1 MSIAVVTD
9 STSDLPVE
17 LAKQHDITVVPLN
30 VHIEDETF
38 LDGITISA
46 DEMYRR
52 LPDQKV
58 IPTTSAPSVG
68 TFLEVYEKLAKTH
81 DEIISIHISA
91 KLSLTHGAAV
101 NAAAEMKEQ
110 GTRVEV
116 IDTEQASMALG
127 WTAVQVAEK
136 IASGGSLDDAVA
148 LAKSSSKRA
157 SFVGMVNTLEYL
169 VRGGCIGKAQG
180 FVGSL
185 LRIRPIL
192 TLKDGEAHPAGR
204 ARNRTKG
211 IARVKEMVA
220 EAAPLD
226 KLAVLYTTDKADA
239 EAIAKDIAEFAPDG
253 APIVAQLG
261 PVVGNYVG
269 PGTLGLGL
277 VRSASSDGSTSTGT
291 SA

>member
-9 STSDLPVE
+9 STSDLPVD
-17 LAKQHDITVVPLN
+17 LAKQHGISIVPLN

-38 LDGITISA
+38 LDGVTILA

-68 TFLEVYEKLAKTH
+68 SFLELYEKLAETH
-81 DEIISIHISA
+81 DEIISIHISS

-101 NAAAEMKEQ
+101 NAAAEMKEK

-127 WTAVQVAEK
+127 WTTVQVAEL
-136 IASGGSLDDAVA
+136 IASGGTIEDAVA
-148 LAKSSSKRA
+148 LAKSSSERA
-157 SFVGMVNTLEYL
+157 SFVGMVDTLEYL
-169 VRGGCIGKAQG
+169 VRGGRIGKAQG
-180 FVGSL
+180 FVGTL

-192 TLKDGEAHPAGR
+192 TLINGEAHPAGR

-211 IARVKEMVA
+211 IARIKEMVA

-226 KLAVLYTTDKADA
+226 KLAILYTTDRADA
-239 EAIAKDIAEFAPDG
+239 EEIAKGVAEFAPDG
-253 APIVAQLG
+253 SPIIAQLG
-261 PVVGNYVG
+261 PVVGNYLG

-277 VRSASSDGSTSTGT
+277 VSSESGNAPAGN
-291 SA
+291 AE

>member
-9 STSDLPVE
+9 STSDLPVDI
-17 LAKQHDITVVPLN
+17 AKQHGITIVPLN

-38 LDGITISA
+38 LDGVTISA

-68 TFLEVYEKLAKTH
+68 SFIEAYEKLGESH
-81 DEIISIHISA
+81 DEIISIHLSS
-91 KLSLTHGAAV
+91 KLSLTHNSAVQAASELNEKGA
-101 NAAAEMKEQ
+101 KI
-110 GTRVEV
+110 EV

-127 WTAVQVAEK
+127 WIAVQAAEK
-136 IASGGSLDDAVA
+136 IASGVSLDEAVA
-148 LAKSSSKRA
+148 LAKSASTRA
-157 SFVGMVNTLEYL
+157 SFTGMVDTLEYL
-169 VRGGCIGKAQG
+169 VRGGRIGKAQG

-192 TLKDGEAHPAGR
+192 TLTEGVAHPAGR

-211 IARVKEMVA
+211 ITRLKEMVA
-220 EAAPLD
+220 EASPLD
-226 KLAVLYTTDKADA
+226 KLAILYTTDKNDA
-239 EAIAKDIAEFAPDG
+239 EEIANSVAEYSKNGKPV
-253 APIVAQLG
+253 VAQLG
-261 PVVGNYVG
+261 PVVGNYLG

-277 VRSASSDGSTSTGT
+277 IRSE
-291 SA
+291 

>member
-17 LAKQHDITVVPLN
+17 IAEQNGITVVPLN
-30 VHIEDETF
+30 VHIEDETY
-38 LDGITISA
+38 LDGVTISA

-68 TFLEVYEKLAKTH
+68 SFIEVYEELAETH
-81 DEIISIHISA
+81 DEIISMHLSA
-91 KLSLTHGAAV
+91 KLSLTFSSAV
-101 NAAAEMKEQ
+101 NAAEELAKS

-116 IDTEQASMALG
+116 VDTEQASMALG
-127 WTAVQVAEK
+127 WAAVLVSEK
-136 IASGGSLDDAVA
+136 IAAGASLDEAVA
-148 LAKSSSKRA
+148 LAKSA
-157 SFVGMVNTLEYL
+157 SERGSFIGMVDTLEYL
-169 VRGGCIGKAQG
+169 VRGGRIGKAQG

-192 TLKDGEAHPAGR
+192 TIQEGIAHPVER
-204 ARNRTKG
+204 ARNRSKG
-211 IARVKEMVA
+211 IARVKKMVA

-226 KLAVLYTTDKADA
+226 KLAILYTTDRSDA
-239 EAIAKDIAEFAPDG
+239 EEIASAVAEHAPDG
-253 APIVAQLG
+253 KPVIAQLG

-277 VRSASSDGSTSTGT
+277 IRAEPR
-291 SA
+291 

>member
-9 STSDLPVE
+9 STSDLPVDI
-17 LAKQHDITVVPLN
+17 AKQHGITIVPLN

-38 LDGITISA
+38 LDGGTISA

-68 TFLEVYEKLAKTH
+68 SFIEAYEKLSESH
-81 DEIISIHISA
+81 DEIISIHLSS
-91 KLSLTHGAAV
+91 KLSLTHNSAVQAASELNEKGA
-101 NAAAEMKEQ
+101 KI
-110 GTRVEV
+110 EV

-127 WTAVQVAEK
+127 WIAVQAAEK
-136 IASGGSLDDAVA
+136 IASGGSLDEAVA
-148 LAKSSSKRA
+148 LAKSASTRA
-157 SFVGMVNTLEYL
+157 SFTGMVDTLEYL
-169 VRGGCIGKAQG
+169 VRGGRIGKAQG

-192 TLKDGEAHPAGR
+192 TLTEGVAHPAGR

-211 IARVKEMVA
+211 ITRLKEMVA
-220 EAAPLD
+220 EASPLD
-226 KLAVLYTTDKADA
+226 KLAILYTTDKNDA
-239 EAIAKDIAEFAPDG
+239 EEIANSVAEYSKNGKPV
-253 APIVAQLG
+253 VAQLG
-261 PVVGNYVG
+261 PVVGNYLG

-277 VRSASSDGSTSTGT
+277 IRSE
-291 SA
+291 

>member
-9 STSDLPVE
+9 STSDLPVDI
-17 LAKQHDITVVPLN
+17 AKQHGITIVPLN

-38 LDGITISA
+38 LDGVTISA

-68 TFLEVYEKLAKTH
+68 SFIEAYEKLSESH
-81 DEIISIHISA
+81 DEIISIHLSS
-91 KLSLTHGAAV
+91 KLSLTHNSAVQAASELNEKGA
-101 NAAAEMKEQ
+101 KI
-110 GTRVEV
+110 EV

-127 WTAVQVAEK
+127 WIAVQAAEK
-136 IASGGSLDDAVA
+136 IASGGSLDEAVA
-148 LAKSSSKRA
+148 LAKSASTRA
-157 SFVGMVNTLEYL
+157 SFTGMVDTLEYL
-169 VRGGCIGKAQG
+169 VRGGRIGKAQG

-192 TLKDGEAHPAGR
+192 TLTEGVAHPAGR

-211 IARVKEMVA
+211 ITRLKEMVA
-220 EAAPLD
+220 EASPLD
-226 KLAVLYTTDKADA
+226 KLAILYTTDKNDA
-239 EAIAKDIAEFAPDG
+239 EEIANSVAEYSKNGKPV
-253 APIVAQLG
+253 VAQLG
-261 PVVGNYVG
+261 PVVGNYLG

-277 VRSASSDGSTSTGT
+277 IRSE
-291 SA
+291 

>member
-9 STSDLPVE
+9 STSDLPAD
-17 LAKQHDITVVPLN
+17 LAKQHGISVVPLN
-30 VHIEDETF
+30 VHIEDETY
-38 LDGITISA
+38 LDGVTITA

-68 TFLEVYEKLAKTH
+68 TFIELFKKLAETH
-81 DEIISIHISA
+81 DEIISLNLSS
-91 KLSLTHGAAV
+91 KLSLTFNAAV
-101 NAAAEMKEQ
+101 NAAEELKSS

-116 IDTEQASMALG
+116 VDTQQASMALG
-127 WTAVQVAEK
+127 WAAVQVAEK
-136 IASGGSLDDAVA
+136 IADGGSLDDAVA
-148 LAKSSSKRA
+148 LAKSASERG
-157 SFVGMVNTLEYL
+157 SFVGMVDTLEYL
-169 VRGGCIGKAQG
+169 VRGGRIGKAQG

-192 TLKDGEAHPAGR
+192 TIQEGVAHPAGR

-211 IARVKEMVA
+211 IARLKEMVA

-226 KLAVLYTTDKADA
+226 NLAVLYTTDRADA
-239 EAIAKDIAEFAPDG
+239 EDIADAVAEYIPNG
-253 APIVAQLG
+253 KPVIAQLG

-277 VRSASSDGSTSTGT
+277 IRSESR
-291 SA
+291 

>member
-9 STSDLPVE
+9 STSDLPVDI
-17 LAKQHDITVVPLN
+17 AKQHGITIVPLN

-38 LDGITISA
+38 LDGVTISA

-68 TFLEVYEKLAKTH
+68 SFIEAYEKLSESH
-81 DEIISIHISA
+81 DEIISIHLSS
-91 KLSLTHGAAV
+91 KLSLTHNSAVQAASELNEKGA
-101 NAAAEMKEQ
+101 KI
-110 GTRVEV
+110 EV

-127 WTAVQVAEK
+127 WIAVQAAEK
-136 IASGGSLDDAVA
+136 IASGGSLDEAVA
-148 LAKSSSKRA
+148 LAKSASTRA
-157 SFVGMVNTLEYL
+157 SFTGMVDTLEYL
-169 VRGGCIGKAQG
+169 VRGGRIGKAQG

-192 TLKDGEAHPAGR
+192 TLTEGVAHPAGR

-211 IARVKEMVA
+211 ITRLKEMFA
-220 EAAPLD
+220 EASPLD
-226 KLAVLYTTDKADA
+226 KLAILYTTDKNDA
-239 EAIAKDIAEFAPDG
+239 EEIANSVAEYSKNGKPV
-253 APIVAQLG
+253 VAQLG
-261 PVVGNYVG
+261 PVVGNYLG

-277 VRSASSDGSTSTGT
+277 IRSE
-291 SA
+291 